1 MHDCCDWALVVRCWA
16 VDGMR
21 PASKKKERKKAF
33 VYRTNILKKI
43 PWKACI
49 FSKEK
54 ESREP

>member
-1 MHDCCDWALVVRCWA
+1 MHDCCDWALVVQCWDI
-16 VDGMR
+16 DGMR
-21 PASKKKERKKAF
+21 PASKKERKQAF